1 MQKPPNTVA
10 YYYFTKQNTVM
21 ERGKYCYLNDFFNF
35 VGEIMHKK
43 PKQCNQR

>member
-35 VGEIMHKK
+35 VGGNNIKSSIT
-43 PKQCNQR
+43 Q